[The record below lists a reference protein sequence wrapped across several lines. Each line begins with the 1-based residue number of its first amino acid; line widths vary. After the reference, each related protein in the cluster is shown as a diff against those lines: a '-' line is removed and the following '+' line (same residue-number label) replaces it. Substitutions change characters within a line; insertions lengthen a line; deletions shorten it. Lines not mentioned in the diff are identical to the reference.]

1 MYDINV
7 NNGESKK
14 RLGYAVFRVCALSC
28 ESANVGYQTH
38 VCYEYLIQFHNL
50 DKRILFNDEH
60 PYFSFYA
67 PSVLVQKGVHYVN
80 DRVIL
85 CTPPAPVFL
94 TFLSGVQIGIKLKI
108 HLLLSVFYGKIES
121 IKSFGKERF

>member
-1 MYDINV
+1 MV
-7 NNGESKK
+7 KM
-14 RLGYAVFRVCALSC
+14 
-28 ESANVGYQTH
+28 
-38 VCYEYLIQFHNL
+38 

-60 PYFSFYA
+60 PYFSLYA

-85 CTPPAPVFL
+85 CTPPAPGFL

-121 IKSFGKERF
+121 VKNLEGRD

>member
-7 NNGESKK
+7 NNIESKK
-14 RLGYAVFRVCALSC
+14 WLGYAVFGVCVLSC
-28 ESANVGYQTH
+28 GSANVGYQTL
-38 VCYEYLIQFHNL
+38 VYYEYLIQFHNL

-85 CTPPAPVFL
+85 CTPLHPFFSL
-94 TFLSGVQIGIKLKI
+94 F
-108 HLLLSVFYGKIES
+108 
-121 IKSFGKERF
+121 